1 MVLTLHGKKK
11 RRRVTTV
18 KSLRESINMI
28 ELMQRI
34 NRIQAAQQDGSL
46 ANLTREPS
54 YKCQKCRDEGG
65 YVERGSDGYEVYRE
79 CECWKSAKTERMF
92 KSSRIT
98 FEFQTKTF
106 DNFDI
111 GGRPTAVQGAY
122 HCARAYLET
131 FEQVRKERQNSI
143 ALLGRPGCGKTHLL
157 MAVSNELI
165 RQGSQVLYFPW
176 VEGFNEIKDDLS
188 LCEERINRMQ
198 KVDVLYIDDMWKG
211 RKDSRTG
218 KMAPTPFQVEQIFA
232 VINYRYMEKLP
243 VLISSEMDIDDM
255 CDIDEAIG
263 SRINEMCRDF
273 RVVLKG
279 GKDLNYRLREDVS

>member
-1 MVLTLHGKKK
+1 
-11 RRRVTTV
+11 
-18 KSLRESINMI
+18 
-28 ELMQRI
+28 
-34 NRIQAAQQDGSL
+34 
-46 ANLTREPS
+46 
-54 YKCQKCRDEGG
+54 
-65 YVERGSDGYEVYRE
+65 
-79 CECWKSAKTERMF
+79 MF

-122 HCARAYLET
+122 HCARAYMES
-131 FEQVRKERQNSI
+131 FEQVKKDRQNSI

-165 RQGSQVLYFPW
+165 RGGVQVLYFPW

-188 LCEERINRMQ
+188 LCEERVNRMQ

-211 RKDSRTG
+211 RKE
-218 KMAPTPFQVEQIFA
+218 PTPFQIEQMFA

-243 VLISSEMDIDDM
+243 VLISSERDIDQM
-255 CDIDEAIG
+255 CDIDEGIG
-263 SRINEMCRDF
+263 SRINEMCKDF
-273 RVVLKG
+273 RVILRG
-279 GKDLNYRLREDVS
+279 GKELNYRLREDVS